1 MAKFGNED
9 FASALTTLNGSL
21 MNTVQA
27 GKFTLTEN
35 ATATSITAKIR
46 NTSGT
51 KNYKCLIYNSSLA
64 LMAVTEV
71 RSIGVVTASTETF
84 NFLSDVNLLA
94 GDYWLCCWS
103 TLTSRTFSD
112 LYYTTGG
119 TSDLMSSTFLTVGG
133 PNPFVSGGAGTQLFA
148 IYCTYTA
155 GLTKLLGNTLEE
167 IGGNFGVED
176 VISGGRFT
184 MPNEKG
190 IVSSI
195 RVHLKMDAAPD
206 PVIKMKCLIYRM
218 SDFVFIGETE
228 EITFS
233 TAVNNWQTFNF
244 VTEPTL
250 EALTEY
256 ILCLWCES
264 SVGTNIFIRGRLLGG
279 SGTERDS
286 AVYGTAPD
294 PLVPTLHTTDDL
306 YSIYCLYRV
315 RRIRGTGITRG

>member
-1 MAKFGNED
+1 MANFGNED
-9 FASALTTLNGSL
+9 FASAVTTLNGSL
-21 MNTVQA
+21 MDQIQA

-119 TSDLMSSTFLTVGG
+119 TSDLMGSTFLTVGG

-155 GLTKLLGNTLEE
+155 GLTKLLGHTLEE

-184 MPNEKG
+184 MPAETG
-190 IVSSI
+190 IAQSI
-195 RVHLKMDAAPD
+195 KIHLAMDGAPS
-206 PVIKMKCLIYRM
+206 PAIKMKCLIYKQ
-218 SDFVFIGETE
+218 SDWSYIGETE

-233 TAVNNWQTFNF
+233 TQVQTWQTFNF
-244 VTEPTL
+244 ITKPTL
-250 EALTEY
+250 SASVEY
-256 ILCLWCES
+256 LLCLWCES
-264 SVGTNIFIRGRLLGG
+264 SVGTNIFIRGRLSGG
-279 SGTERDS
+279 SGTERDGQT
-286 AVYGTAPD
+286 YGTAPN
-294 PLVPTLHTTDDL
+294 PLVPTIHTADDL
-306 YSIYCLYRV
+306 YSIYCLYTV